1 MRYVI
6 LKLAAGIWGLLLTAG
21 DAQADDLRLTD
32 GTKSNGWYLGGTDN
46 DVWFQTLDAPAKSY
60 RLEMVDALTFGPV
73 RGAPTP
79 AGPMVPKLAGR
90 VGQTRTS
97 APSRVHPPG
106 SPGETRRAPAAPM
119 ISPGP

>member
-60 RLEMVDALTFGPV
+60 R
-73 RGAPTP
+73 
-79 AGPMVPKLAGR
+79 
-90 VGQTRTS
+90 
-97 APSRVHPPG
+97 
-106 SPGETRRAPAAPM
+106 
-119 ISPGP
+119 